1 LEFIKNNW
9 AKIALLTGGSILA
22 IATLAAYNEA
32 NAADLGGGCCADLEE
47 RIAELEATTARKGNR
62 KVSLVVSGEINKTLR
77 VIDTDPVTLTVH
89 ANGKTLGSAEIA
101 PGFRS
106 EDVVDNSASPSLVKF
121 EGSAQFEK
129 DWKAGYVIEIGVG
142 GFDDGGTNE
151 IYTNRSFVYLD
162 GPVGKVSLGHASQA
176 SDDIDK
182 ITLANTGVAVRPLS
196 LRPITGPQAGEV
208 LDLFDGTRADLVRYD
223 TRPIAGFIASAS
235 WASGNDNGDVWD
247 VALRWAG
254 EGQGFKVAAGAA
266 YRHGIVLNSGGGSF
280 TLDEDVL
287 DVDVYSA
294 ALSVMH
300 VQSGLFLTGNYGS
313 LEGDVLKALPFA
325 VDLDGDGYALTG
337 GLEQKFFALGRTTL
351 FAEWGKT
358 DVGLATTIPNVA
370 SIGADLEITYYGGG
384 VVQAID
390 AAAMDIYATVR
401 VYEIDAGLDVSNG
414 GNSGGIDIETEAVVG
429 TVGGRVKF

>member
-1 LEFIKNNW
+1 MEFTKK
-9 AKIALLTGGSILA
+9 AKIAIGIGVAALAWGG
-22 IATLAAYNEA
+22 IAWYQEA
-32 NAADLGGGCCADLEE
+32 HAADLGGNCCADLEE
-47 RIAELEATTARKGNR
+47 RIAELEATTAKKGNR

-77 VIDTDPVTLTVH
+77 IIDTDPVTASLHINGTTV
-89 ANGKTLGSAEIA
+89 GSGEIA
-101 PGFRS
+101 PGFKS
-106 EDVVDNSASPSLVKF
+106 EDVVDGSASPSLVRF

-129 DWKAGYVIEIGVG
+129 DWKAGYVLEIGVG

-151 IYTNRSFVYLD
+151 IYINRSFVYLD
-162 GPVGKVSLGHASQA
+162 GPVGKLSLGHASQA

-196 LRPITGPQAGEV
+196 LRPITGPQEGEI

-235 WASGNDNGDVWD
+235 WASGNDNGDGDVWD

-337 GLEQKFFALGRTTL
+337 GLEQTFFALGRTTL

-358 DVGLATTIPNVA
+358 DVGLATTIPNFA
-370 SIGADLEITYYGGG
+370 SIGADMEITYYGGG

-414 GNSGGIDIETEAVVG
+414 VNSGGIDIETEAVVG

>member
-1 LEFIKNNW
+1 LIKFVKKNW
-9 AKIALLTGGSILA
+9 LPITVISIAVGGLIYASRA
-22 IATLAAYNEA
+22 D
-32 NAADLGGGCCADLEE
+32 AADLGGGCCADLEE

-89 ANGKTLGSAEIA
+89 ANGKTLGSGEIA

-129 DWKAGYVIEIGVG
+129 DWKAGYVLEIGVG

-176 SDDIDK
+176 SDDIDR

-196 LRPITGPQAGEV
+196 LRPVTGPQEGEV
-208 LDLFDGTRADLVRYD
+208 LDLFDGTRGDLVRYD

-235 WASGNDNGDVWD
+235 WASGNESGDVWD
-247 VALRWAG
+247 LAVRYAG
-254 EGQGFKVAAGAA
+254 EGMGFKLLAGAS
-266 YRHGIVLNSGGGSF
+266 YRNGIILNSGGGSF
-280 TLDEDVL
+280 TLDEDAL

-300 VQSGLFLTGNYGS
+300 VQTGIFLTGNYGS
-313 LEGDVLKALPFA
+313 LEGDVLKALPFN

-337 GLEQKFFALGRTTL
+337 GIEQKFFPLGRTTL
-351 FAEWGKT
+351 FAEWSKT
-358 DVGLATTIPNVA
+358 DVGLDTTIPKLA
-370 SIGADLEITYYGGG
+370 TIGADLEITYWGGG

-390 AAAMDIYATVR
+390 AAAMDLYATVR

-414 GNSGGIDIETEAVVG
+414 TNNGGIDIETEAVVG
-429 TVGGRVKF
+429 TVGGRVRF